1 MGVGSMPSRSQTTKN
16 RKKLTNCLGNRLLVG
31 ERRGD
36 VRDKLKL
43 VSFQSFDN
51 LNIFFKSTFS

>member
-1 MGVGSMPSRSQTTKN
+1 MPSRSQTTKN

-31 ERRGD
+31 ERRGN